1 MEQREGGEARLD
13 RVGGSPGVVVGRSVR
28 LRDRDETHGADKR
41 GARDHR
47 RNTLSGALPTGS
59 GGGRRRS
66 VGEGPTG
73 GAPGGPPAAES
84 GAETIGPVAPTNG
97 PPWPPA

>member
-41 GARDHR
+41 GTRDHR

-59 GGGRRRS
+59 GGVRRRS
-66 VGEGPTG
+66 MGDGQKWWAAGVLPADEG
-73 GAPGGPPAAES
+73 GAKRIGAIDGGKERLCRRD
-84 GAETIGPVAPTNG
+84 
-97 PPWPPA
+97 